1 MSWPDSHPGS
11 PTDPGYYHDTA
22 DEREA
27 QLRADFARYH
37 YLREIAPYG
46 ETPDQ
51 IAELTAQ
58 AQMLSKRWTDPGDAE
73 ARALWTQLDAS
84 TAAWQARPETTR
96 AAYDRLAQAH
106 ATGDQRVDHLT
117 WPTLRHTAIL
127 TGRIEP
133 GITGSVQD
141 SARSRPQDRAK
152 VIELRPTSRVDRALG
167 GRGPDISLKEVDALI
182 ASTDELLDAEE
193 RQGDLDTGADQR
205 SVERQA
211 ALRRVQDLSAEHTRT
226 STRFA
231 GVPSHDQDLIERL
244 DELLAQTRD
253 ARAEAAR
260 AGATQDQIDLA
271 YLAGRDGT
279 YAHTT
284 TEPDATAADRIDAAV
299 SAAISADP
307 VDTPSA
313 ESDTGVDTE
322 PDPSRDIEVTL

>member
-73 ARALWTQLDAS
+73 ARGLWTQLDAS

-106 ATGDQRVDHLT
+106 ATGDQLVDDLT
-117 WPTLRHTAIL
+117 WRTLRQTAIL

-141 SARSRPQDRAK
+141 SARSRPQDQAK

-167 GRGPDISLKEVDALI
+167 GRGPEISLKEVDALI
-182 ASTDELLDAEE
+182 ASADELLDAEE

-211 ALRRVQDLSAEHTRT
+211 ALRQVQDLSAEHTRT

-231 GVPSHDQDLIERL
+231 GVPSHDQALIERL

-299 SAAISADP
+299 SAAIPADP

-313 ESDTGVDTE
+313 EPDLDTE
-322 PDPSRDIEVTL
+322 PDPSQDIEVSL